1 MASRVMSSLATL
13 AIVAA
18 MTAPALAQSSGG
30 STGTGSAPATGSGG
44 STPSSQPA
52 PSATKPGSTM
62 PAPGAGSTGKA
73 KPGGSMGQSGTTAPG
88 SGGSMPSASGGS
100 TSGTAKSGTMDGA
113 GSEQVK
119 SVQKALQDKGMD
131 PGPIDGIMGPKTM
144 AALKAFQKDQKL
156 TESGRLDDQTREK
169 LGVTR

>member
-1 MASRVMSSLATL
+1 MASRVISILATF

-18 MTAPALAQSSGG
+18 MVAPALAQSSGG
-30 STGTGSAPATGSGG
+30 STGTGSAPATGSGS
-44 STPSSQPA
+44 STPKSPPA
-52 PSATKPGSTM
+52 PSASQPGSTTQ
-62 PAPGAGSTGKA
+62 PGSSGTG
-73 KPGGSMGQSGTTAPG
+73 MGQSGTGAPG
-88 SGGSMPSASGGS
+88 TGSSMPSSGTGS
-100 TSGTAKSGTMDGA
+100 TSGTSKSSTGMNGGA

-119 SVQKALQDKGMD
+119 AVQKALQDKGMD

-169 LGVTR
+169 LGVSR